1 MPIHRAFRDDVLVLT
16 YLGDFTTQDSI
27 DAVEEAIADPAFRR
41 GMAILFDTR
50 SVVASALPADDL
62 TRRVEWAVSLAARG
76 FRPQFATVIA
86 PSRERI
92 AKSGVRLIVGRVA
105 MGVFDTMKEA
115 LTWLST
121 PDDAVPRTCWV
132 CRRSRNWQTPME
144 LTAEEREACDE
155 CRPSITNLREALDAL
170 PRKSTERA

>member
-1 MPIHRAFRDDVLVLT
+1 MRITRFSQLDRYVRRRIAAEAGVLRMPIHRAFRDDVLVLT
-16 YLGDFTTQDSI
+16 YLGDFTTQESI
-27 DAVEEAIADPAFRR
+27 DAVEQAITDPAFRR

-92 AKSGVRLIVGRVA
+92 VKSGVRLI
-105 MGVFDTMKEA
+105 
-115 LTWLST
+115 
-121 PDDAVPRTCWV
+121 
-132 CRRSRNWQTPME
+132 
-144 LTAEEREACDE
+144 
-155 CRPSITNLREALDAL
+155 
-170 PRKSTERA
+170 